1 MKTFEYKGTQIN
13 VEEMKDIYMIAI
25 LMKYETM
32 EILKDFYKESWNDRA
47 EFLFHEEYGGMEDF
61 IDEPNKFSFL
71 RVIAYGEE
79 LKQEL
84 GMKPEDELI
93 IREKGSQAM
102 LNLDGEK
109 KLAIEELS
117 QRLMN
122 IA

>member
-32 EILKDFYKESWNDRA
+32 EILKDFYKESWNDHA

-61 IDEPNKFSFL
+61 IEEPNKFSFL

-93 IREKGSQAM
+93 IREKVLKLCLISM
-102 LNLDGEK
+102 ERKSWLLRNLVND
-109 KLAIEELS
+109 
-117 QRLMN
+117 
-122 IA
+122 

>member
-61 IDEPNKFSFL
+61 IEEPNKFSFL

-84 GMKPEDELI
+84 GMKPEDELV

-102 LNLDGEK
+102 FNLDGEK

>member
-47 EFLFHEEYGGMEDF
+47 EFLFHEEYSGMEDF
-61 IDEPNKFSFL
+61 IEEPNKFSFL

-84 GMKPEDELI
+84 GMKPEDEFI

-102 LNLDGEK
+102 LNLDEEK